1 MFTYASIHDYHQ
13 QLVNGQYTCTQ
24 VVLHYLDEIE
34 NYKHLN
40 AFIQVFDEEAVQRA
54 SLLDDETRNGKPL
67 RKLHGVVIG
76 IKDNICYKGHP
87 VSAGSKMLQAFQSIY
102 SATVVK
108 RLLNE
113 GAIIIG
119 RQNCDEFAM
128 GNSNE
133 NLFYGPVKNALDETR
148 ISGGSSGGSA
158 VAVQAG
164 LCMASLGSDTGG
176 SVRQPA
182 DHCGIIGYKPGYGA
196 VSRHGLIS
204 YGSSFDQVGI
214 LSKNIA
220 DTEKIFKV
228 ICGEDGK
235 DSTMRAG
242 LKVGVT
248 RKINPLKGKFK
259 IAYLPETLSHKGL
272 DPEIKSGIE
281 KTIDLMKKDGYTVDA
296 VPFPLID
303 FIVPAYYILTTAEAS
318 TNLSRYDG
326 VRYGFR
332 NIGNTESLQEFYA
345 KNRSEGFGWE
355 VKKRIMLGTFVLSSG
370 YYDDYFKKAQQVRK
384 MIIDLAGK
392 IFHTYDFIILPT
404 VPTVAGKIGGRKK
417 DHATEYL
424 SDIFTVFANLAGIPA
439 ISLPLYKH
447 SSGMVFGI
455 QAMSSQKND
464 LPLLGFSEMILKKY
478 RV

>member
-1 MFTYASIHDYHQ
+1 MFTYASIQGYHQ
-13 QLVNGQYTCTQ
+13 ELVNGQYTCTQ
-24 VVLHYLDEIE
+24 VVLHYLQEIE
-34 NYKHLN
+34 KYKHLN
-40 AFIQVFDEEAVQRA
+40 SFIQVFDEDALQRA
-54 SLLDDETRNGKPL
+54 FLLDDETRNGKPL

-87 VSAGSKMLQAFQSIY
+87 VSAGSKMLQDFQSPY
-102 SATVVK
+102 SATVVE

-128 GNSNE
+128 GNRNE
-133 NLFYGPVKNALDETR
+133 NLFYGPVKNAMDETR

-182 DHCGIIGYKPGYGA
+182 DHCGIIGYKPGYGS

-204 YGSSFDQVGI
+204 YASSFDQVGI
-214 LSKNIA
+214 LSKNME
-220 DTEKIFKV
+220 DTERIFKV

-235 DSTMRAG
+235 DSTMG
-242 LKVGVT
+242 TNLKVDT
-248 RKINPLKGKFK
+248 SKKINPLKRIFK

-272 DPEIKSGIE
+272 DPEIRSGIE
-281 KTIDLMKKDGYTVDA
+281 GTIALMKKDGYTVDA

-303 FIVPAYYILTTAEAS
+303 FVVPAYYILTTAEAS

-326 VRYGFR
+326 IRYGFR
-332 NIGNTESLQEFYA
+332 HTVNNETLHDFYA

-355 VKKRIMLGTFVLSSG
+355 VKKRIMLGTFVLSTG
-370 YYDDYFKKAQQVRK
+370 YYDHYFKRAQQVRK
-384 MIIDLAGK
+384 LIIQLAGE
-392 IFHTYDFIILPT
+392 IFSKYDFIILPT
-404 VPTVAGKIGGRKK
+404 VPTVAGKINCGGEEGAKN
-417 DHATEYL
+417 YL
-424 SDIFTVFANLAGIPA
+424 SDIYTVFANLAGVPA

-464 LPLLGFSEMILKKY
+464 LPLLDFSETILKKY
-478 RV
+478 RT